1 MAIVVRSKKN
11 LDYILNPTGTIGPGN
26 YNILNKSYIENEN
39 FAPFNSS
46 EKKLINNNKENPNI
60 GPGYYQK
67 SFSNENFFHK
77 KNFHTKTNDKNWT
90 KMNFLMAQLIDKKKE
105 KIEEEKQKKIKINLH
120 QNNKY
125 SKSNLNRNNKNKKI
139 IIINTTKTLNRINS
153 IPSKSNC
160 FGYNIDE
167 KGEVYLNENPN
178 SEIYYTGEKDNSV
191 GPDYY
196 YKTNKLNAHF
206 VDWSKMSTKEIID
219 FKYYNNDKS
228 VNNSSYINNYLNTTE
243 TTLNNK
249 ILPKSNSTNDI
260 KTLNKNKKEKL
271 YIGFISRKNNN
282 NESKEK
288 ILENNLYNNLFSFE
302 PGPGYYYKDNLFDDI
317 KKKVNNYYE
326 KNHQCFGV
334 SSKRNLSTFT
344 KESNDI
350 GPGHYSPDL
359 FEKKEKFIPNFFPF
373 AHRENIIKNY
383 NPKDLAKKS
392 ILYNNNVNNEIGPGK
407 YEIKSQFDMKKKL
420 NKISFSY
427 EKRFND
433 YINGKSELYPGPG
446 EYLKLKNWKKPEK
459 KIIKVSDLI
468 QNNINNIN
476 KKINI
481 NKDEKDDISIEK
493 NEDKITPGVG
503 IYNPDIL
510 NSINYKIKSRENKL
524 QSIIAP
530 FNSGVERFNFQ
541 KSSSTSELIGPGSY
555 NILKNNFNIVH
566 NNKIKENKPLEK
578 YIIEKN
584 IQKSKLGPGEY
595 YNFNYNDWNIKS
607 FNTLFL

>member
-26 YNILNKSYIENEN
+26 YNLLEKSYNEYEN

-46 EKKLINNNKENPNI
+46 EKKLAKNNKENPNV

-77 KNFHTKTNDKNWT
+77 KNFHTKNNDKSWT

-105 KIEEEKQKKIKINLH
+105 KNEEEKQKKIKIDLH
-120 QNNKY
+120 QKY
-125 SKSNLNRNNKNKKI
+125 SISNLKRNNNKNKKI
-139 IIINTTKTLNRINS
+139 VIINTTKTLNRVNS
-153 IPSKSNC
+153 IPSKLNC
-160 FGYNIDE
+160 FGYNINENGD
-167 KGEVYLNENPN
+167 VYINENPN
-178 SEIYYTGEKDNSV
+178 GENYYTGEKDNSV

-196 YKTNKLNAHF
+196 YKTNNKLNAHF

-219 FKYYNNDKS
+219 FKNNNNNNDKS
-228 VNNSSYINNYLNTTE
+228 VNNSSFMNNYLNTTE

-260 KTLNKNKKEKL
+260 KLLNKNKKEKL

-288 ILENNLYNNLFSFE
+288 ILENNLYNNLFNFD
-302 PGPGYYYKDNLFDDI
+302 PGPGYYNKDNIFENI
-317 KKKVNNYYE
+317 KRKANNYYE

-344 KESNDI
+344 KELNDI

-359 FEKKEKFIPNFFPF
+359 FEKKEKFVPNFFPF
-373 AHRENIIKNY
+373 AHRENIIK
-383 NPKDLAKKS
+383 KQDLFKKS
-392 ILYNNNVNNEIGPGK
+392 ILYNTINNNIGPGK
-407 YEIKSQFDMKKKL
+407 YEIKSQFDMEKNL

-446 EYLKLKNWKKPEK
+446 EYLKLKKWDKPEK

-476 KKINI
+476 KNLNLNKNEEINI
-481 NKDEKDDISIEK
+481 EKRD
-493 NEDKITPGVG
+493 DKITPGVG
-503 IYNPDIL
+503 MYNPDII

-541 KSSSTSELIGPGSY
+541 KSSSTSDLIGPGSY
-555 NILKNNFNIVH
+555 NILKNNFNNI
-566 NNKIKENKPLEK
+566 NNKKIIENKPLEK
-578 YIIEKN
+578 YINEKN
-584 IQKSKLGPGEY
+584 MQKSKLGPGEY
-595 YNFNYNDWNIKS
+595 YNINYNDWNIKS

>member
-26 YNILNKSYIENEN
+26 YNLLEKSYNEYEN

-46 EKKLINNNKENPNI
+46 EKKLVKNNKENPNV

-77 KNFHTKTNDKNWT
+77 KNFHTKNNDKSWT

-105 KIEEEKQKKIKINLH
+105 KNEEEKQKKIKIDLH
-120 QNNKY
+120 QKY
-125 SKSNLNRNNKNKKI
+125 SISNLRRNKKNKKI
-139 IIINTTKTLNRINS
+139 VIINTTKTLNRVNS
-153 IPSKSNC
+153 IPSKLNC
-160 FGYNIDE
+160 FGYNINENGD
-167 KGEVYLNENPN
+167 VYINENPN
-178 SEIYYTGEKDNSV
+178 GENYYTGEKDNSV

-196 YKTNKLNAHF
+196 YKTNNKLNAHF

-219 FKYYNNDKS
+219 FKNNNNNNNDKS
-228 VNNSSYINNYLNTTE
+228 VNNSSFMNNYLNTTE

-260 KTLNKNKKEKL
+260 KLLNKNKKEKL

-282 NESKEK
+282 NNESKEK
-288 ILENNLYNNLFSFE
+288 ILENKLYNNLFNFD
-302 PGPGYYYKDNLFDDI
+302 PGPGYYYKDNIFENI
-317 KKKVNNYYE
+317 KRKANNYYE

-344 KESNDI
+344 KELNDI
-350 GPGHYSPDL
+350 GPGQYSPDL

-373 AHRENIIKNY
+373 AHRENIIK
-383 NPKDLAKKS
+383 KQDLFKKS
-392 ILYNNNVNNEIGPGK
+392 ILYNNININIGPGK
-407 YEIKSQFDMKKKL
+407 YEIKSQFDIDKKL

-446 EYLKLKNWKKPEK
+446 EYLKLKKWDKPEK

-476 KKINI
+476 KN
-481 NKDEKDDISIEK
+481 
-493 NEDKITPGVG
+493 
-503 IYNPDIL
+503 
-510 NSINYKIKSRENKL
+510 
-524 QSIIAP
+524 
-530 FNSGVERFNFQ
+530 
-541 KSSSTSELIGPGSY
+541 
-555 NILKNNFNIVH
+555 
-566 NNKIKENKPLEK
+566 
-578 YIIEKN
+578 
-584 IQKSKLGPGEY
+584 
-595 YNFNYNDWNIKS
+595 
-607 FNTLFL
+607 

>member
-302 PGPGYYYKDNLFDDI
+302 PGPGYYYKDNLFDNI

-350 GPGHYSPDL
+350 GPGYYSPDL

-530 FNSGVERFNFQ
+530 LIQ
-541 KSSSTSELIGPGSY
+541 ELKDLIFKKVLQLL
-555 NILKNNFNIVH
+555 I
-566 NNKIKENKPLEK
+566 
-578 YIIEKN
+578 
-584 IQKSKLGPGEY
+584 
-595 YNFNYNDWNIKS
+595 
-607 FNTLFL
+607 